1 MPDNPH
7 TSLHLAL
14 VAPVYND
21 WTSLAHLIRAL
32 DRIFAAS
39 GHTLD
44 LYAVNDGSSEDNLPG
59 NLSDLS
65 AIRHIEIIHLRRNV
79 GHQRAIAMGLVVVGQ
94 AYPADAAPD
103 AVIVMDADGEDRP
116 EAIPDLMAARAA
128 QSRPTIVVARRAHR
142 TETRVFRGF
151 YKVYKQLFR
160 GLVGFHIDFGNFC
173 LLPFNDLDALIYD
186 PNLWNHFAATLLRS
200 KRPLTRL
207 SIDRGRR
214 YDGDSK
220 MNFTGLVIHGL
231 SALSVYFDIIIT
243 RILIGT
249 AAASSVAVLGIL
261 IVVGIVLFT
270 DLAIP
275 GWATSAVGFLII
287 IILQMLLFSGLSI
300 FVLLYT
306 RSHQLVVPARDML
319 HLIRQR
325 EVLYD
330 RTTPPRF

>member
-1 MPDNPH
+1 MDNPD
-7 TSLHLAL
+7 TRPPLHL
-14 VAPVYND
+14 VIIAPVYND
-21 WTSLAHLIRAL
+21 WTSFTYLIHAL
-32 DRIFAAS
+32 NRVFDAL

-44 LYAVNDGSSEDNLPG
+44 IYAVNDGSSDDNLPSG
-59 NLSDLS
+59 LSDLN
-65 AIRHIEIIHLRRNV
+65 AIRRVEIIHLRRNV
-79 GHQRAIAMGLVVVGQ
+79 GHQRAIAMGLVVIAQ
-94 AYPADAAPD
+94 AYPDTQPD

-116 EAIPDLMAARAA
+116 EAIPDLLTVRAE
-128 QSRPTIVVARRAHR
+128 QPRPTIVVARRARR

-151 YKVYKQLFR
+151 YKAYKQLFR
-160 GLVGFHIDFGNFC
+160 GMVGFNIDFGNFC
-173 LLPFNDLDALIYD
+173 LLPFKDLDALVYD

-214 YDGDSK
+214 YDGASK

-243 RILIGT
+243 RILIAT

-261 IVVGIVLFT
+261 VVVGIVLFT

-275 GWATSAVGFLII
+275 GWATTAVGFLTII
-287 IILQMLLFSGLSI
+287 LLQMLLFSGLSI

-319 HLIRQR
+319 HLVNQQ

-330 RTTPPRF
+330 SANTRRL